1 MTRLVILACLSL
13 LASSCRLGP
22 LREPQPSDLPRPWL
36 VLEEACT
43 LDATGSQVCC
53 GRDAFLAAAQG
64 SVDVWEDATRCRARL
79 TECRSHASTDHD
91 VCLTQRAELQAKL
104 DDPWRSPWLWG
115 VIGLVAG
122 GVLATGIILGVP

>member
-1 MTRLVILACLSL
+1 
-13 LASSCRLGP
+13 
-22 LREPQPSDLPRPWL
+22 
-36 VLEEACT
+36 VLDEACT
-43 LDATGSQVCC
+43 VDASGSQVCC
-53 GRDAFLAAAQG
+53 GRDAFLNAAQG
-64 SVDVWEDATRCRARL
+64 AVDVWESATVCRARL

-122 GVLATGIILGVP
+122 GVLATGVILAVP